1 MNKIELEVAVLRNKI
16 SLAALAEKIGI
27 NKTTLYR
34 KLESGKFD
42 REEIVK
48 IKEQLNLT
56 DADILRIFFDDRS
69 CVNATNKE
77 AETCQ
82 RS

>member
-1 MNKIELEVAVLRNKI
+1 MNKIELEVAVLRNQI
-16 SLAALAEKIGI
+16 SLAALAEKIGM

-48 IKEQLNLT
+48 IREQLNMT
-56 DADILRIFFDDRS
+56 DADILRIFFDDNG
-69 CVNATNKE
+69 CVNATSKE
-77 AETCQ
+77 ED
-82 RS
+82 S

>member
-1 MNKIELEVAVLRNKI
+1 MNRIELEVAVLRNSI
-16 SLAALAEKIGI
+16 SLAVLAEKIGM

-48 IKEQLNLT
+48 IREQLNLT
-56 DADILRIFFDDRS
+56 DADILRIFFNDDG
-69 CVNATNKE
+69 CENATDKD
-77 AETCQ
+77 AE
-82 RS
+82 

>member
-1 MNKIELEVAVLRNKI
+1 VNKIELEVAVLRNQI
-16 SLAALAEKIGI
+16 SLAALAEKIGM

-48 IKEQLNLT
+48 IREQLNLT
-56 DADILRIFFDDRS
+56 DADILRIFFNDDG
-69 CVNATNKE
+69 CVNATSKE
-77 AETCQ
+77 EGA
-82 RS
+82 

>member
-1 MNKIELEVAVLRNKI
+1 MNRIELEVAVLRNSI
-16 SLAALAEKIGI
+16 SLATLAEKIGM

-48 IKEQLNLT
+48 IREQLNLT
-56 DADILRIFFDDRS
+56 DSDILRIFFDDS
-69 CVNATNKE
+69 GCVNATNKE
-77 AETCQ
+77 AE
-82 RS
+82 

>member
-1 MNKIELEVAVLRNKI
+1 MNKIELEVAVLRNQI
-16 SLAALAEKIGI
+16 SLAALAEKIGM

-48 IKEQLNLT
+48 IREQLNLT
-56 DADILRIFFDDRS
+56 DADILRIFFDDS
-69 CVNATNKE
+69 GCVNATSE
-77 AETCQ
+77 EE
-82 RS
+82 